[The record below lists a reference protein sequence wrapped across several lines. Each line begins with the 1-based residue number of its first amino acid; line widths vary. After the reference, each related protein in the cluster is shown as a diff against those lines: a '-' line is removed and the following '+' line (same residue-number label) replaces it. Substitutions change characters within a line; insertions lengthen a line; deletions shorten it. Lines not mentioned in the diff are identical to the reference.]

1 MIVSAISCRPAA
13 QCLVNF
19 GIAVLMTL
27 PAFAQTTLETI
38 KQENQIRVGVANE
51 RPYGYLTAEGRLTGE
66 GPEIAR
72 KILAEIDP
80 DIRLEGVVSEF
91 QFLID
96 DIQAGRFD
104 MIAAGMFITLRR
116 CEEVA
121 FSDPTYKIG
130 EALVVKAG
138 NPHGLTDLESIARQ
152 PDTRLAVLAGA
163 VEYEYAY
170 EAGMLDPDRNMLVAD
185 YQEGLVELR
194 AGRVDAIA
202 MTALTAYFLTD
213 DEPGVEATS
222 QFFPVIDGEPVAGY
236 GAFAF
241 RKEDK
246 DLLDAF
252 NEHLAT
258 FIGSHEHLETV
269 KEFGFTPDMIPDKT
283 AEQLCK
289 G

>member
-1 MIVSAISCRPAA
+1 MAA
-13 QCLVNF
+13 RLNLYRIATRCLV
-19 GIAVLMTL
+19 IISVLLIGSLT
-27 PAFAQTTLETI
+27 ASAQTTVEGI
-38 KQENQIRVGVANE
+38 KEGGLIKLGVANE
-51 RPYGYLTAEGRLTGE
+51 RPYGYLTAEGKLTGE

-80 DIRLEGVVSEF
+80 DIRLEGVVTEF
-91 QFLID
+91 QSLID
-96 DIQAGRFD
+96 DLKTGQFD
-104 MIAAGMFITLRR
+104 MIAAGMFITPRR

-121 FSDPTYKIG
+121 FSDPTYRVG

-138 NPHGLTDLESIARQ
+138 NPYGLTDLESIAGQ

-170 EAGMLDPDRNMLVAD
+170 EAGILDPDRIMLVAD
-185 YQEGLVELR
+185 YQEGLAELK
-194 AGRVDAIA
+194 AGRVDAIV
-202 MTALTAYFLTD
+202 MTALTAYFLSD
-213 DEPGVEATS
+213 GESGVEATS

-241 RKEDK
+241 RKENK
-246 DLLDAF
+246 GLVDAF
-252 NEHLAT
+252 NKHLAA
-258 FIGSHEHLETV
+258 FIGSQEHLETV

-283 AEQLCK
+283 AEELCK

>member
-1 MIVSAISCRPAA
+1 MTIAAISCRAA
-13 QCLVNF
+13 VQSLVKF

-38 KQENQIRVGVANE
+38 KQENQIRVGVADE
-51 RPYGYLTAEGRLTGE
+51 RPYGYVTAEGKLTGE

-72 KILAEIDP
+72 KMLAEIDP
-80 DIRLEGVVSEF
+80 DIRLEGIVTEF

-96 DIQAGRFD
+96 ELQAGRFD
-104 MIAAGMFITLRR
+104 MIAAGMFITPQR
-116 CEEVA
+116 CEQVA
-121 FSDPTYKIG
+121 FTDPTYKVG
-130 EALVVKAG
+130 EALVVKVG
-138 NPHGLTDLESIARQ
+138 NPQGLTDLESIARQ
-152 PDTRLAVLAGA
+152 PNIRLAVLAGA

-170 EAGMLDPDRNMLVAD
+170 EAGILDPERIMVVAD
-185 YQEGLVELR
+185 YQEGLAELR
-194 AGRVDAIA
+194 AGGVDAIA
-202 MTALTAYFLTD
+202 MTALTARYLTN

-241 RKEDK
+241 RKKDK

-252 NEHLAT
+252 NKHLAT
-258 FIGSHEHLETV
+258 FVGSQEHLETV
-269 KEFGFTPDMIPDKT
+269 EQFGFTPDMMPDKT
-283 AEQLCK
+283 AEELCK